1 MIDIEFI
8 DIKIVSL
15 EDELTVESP
24 NNPAL
29 RYVYLKLS
37 QTPPPLW
44 TKHFAESRKVA
55 RHPRWRHIW
64 IDRKFIVAECVPD
77 ELETHHL
84 RDLKQDIAFANA
96 NYRKYLEQQART
108 DIHSR
113 QSQSLERDRLREM
126 KDRLKFD

>member
-1 MIDIEFI
+1 MDIDFN

-29 RYVYLKLS
+29 RYIYLKLS

-44 TKHFAESRKVA
+44 TKYFTESRKIP
-55 RHPRWRHIW
+55 RHPRWRKIF
-64 IDRKFIVAECVPD
+64 IDRKFIVAECIPE

-84 RDLKQDIAFANA
+84 KDLKQDIAHANT
-96 NYRKYLEQQART
+96 NYRKYLESQTSTEAY
-108 DIHSR
+108 SR

-126 KDRLKFD
+126 KSRLNFD

>member
-1 MIDIEFI
+1 MIDFT

-15 EDELTVESP
+15 EDDLTVESP

-29 RYVYLKLS
+29 RYIYLKLS

-44 TKHFAESRKVA
+44 TRHFTESRKIA
-55 RHPRWRHIW
+55 RHPRWRNIW

-84 RDLKQDIAFANA
+84 KDLKQDIAYANT
-96 NYRKYLEQQART
+96 NYRKYLELQAR
-108 DIHSR
+108 SEVR
-113 QSQSLERDRLREM
+113 QRESQSIERDRLREM
-126 KDRLKFD
+126 KSRLNFD